1 MVAQSRQH
9 WRQRRNG
16 GPAATER
23 AAMNTKDNPFG
34 GMGSQYSTSVQYGNG
49 QPRREPAP
57 GPATGTPL
65 MAEPF
70 AVKDVSTKSFA
81 ADVIQESR
89 RQPVLVDFWAPW
101 CGPCKQLAPALE
113 KAVQA
118 AGGRV
123 KLVKMN
129 IDEHPAI
136 AGQLGIQSI
145 PAVIAFKDGQ
155 PVDGF
160 MGAIPESQIRDFI
173 DKVAGKGGGG
183 QAQITEALA
192 AATEAREAGDL
203 QGAAQIYDAVL
214 AQAPDNIDAIAGLA
228 DILFE
233 AGDRAAAQEILA
245 RAPEDKKDAPALAA
259 IRAKL
264 ALAEQAAALG
274 DPGELERRLAAD
286 PNDHQARF
294 DLAMIQNALGM
305 RQEAADN
312 LLAIV
317 KADRTW
323 KDDGARAQLLQFFE
337 AWGLT
342 DEVTLAARRKLS
354 SLLFS

>member
-1 MVAQSRQH
+1 MVAQAGQPS
-9 WRQRRNG
+9 WPRRNG
-16 GPAATER
+16 GPAATKR

-34 GMGSQYSTSVQYGNG
+34 GMGSQYSTSVQYGDG
-49 QPRREPAP
+49 QPRETATAPAA
-57 GPATGTPL
+57 GAPL
-65 MAEPF
+65 AAEPF
-70 AVKDVSTKSFA
+70 TIKDVSTKSFA

-113 KAVQA
+113 KVVQA
-118 AGGRV
+118 ASGRV

-160 MGAIPESQIRDFI
+160 MGAIPESQIRDFVE
-173 DKVAGKGGGG
+173 KVAGKGNG
-183 QAQITEALA
+183 QAQIAEALA
-192 AATEAREAGDL
+192 AAVEAREAGDP
-203 QGAAQIYDAVL
+203 QSAAQIYDAVL
-214 AQAPDNIDAIAGLA
+214 AQFPDNVDAIAGLA

-233 AGDRAAAQEILA
+233 AGDSAAARDVLA
-245 RAPEDKKDAPALAA
+245 RAPEDRKDVPALAA
-259 IRAKL
+259 VRARL

-286 PNDHQARF
+286 PKDHQARF
-294 DLAMIQNALGM
+294 DLAMIQNALGQ

-323 KDDGARAQLLQFFE
+323 KDDGARAQLLQFFD

-342 DEVTLAARRKLS
+342 DEVTLASRRKLS